1 MKLFIAVCVIS
12 LATVACAEIYRY
24 VDPVTGAAEYTN
36 YPKKGAI
43 RMNAGDTLSEIQNPQ
58 AKRAADAKDKKQ
70 QAALTALAKEHPSAC
85 RKFKDRW
92 SCEPRVGV
100 NILNHFQALQ
110 MYPNG
115 FTDDAVNGKLDIWRG
130 ACTARARNGII
141 VSVTC

>member
-1 MKLFIAVCVIS
+1 MKLFIAICVIS
-12 LATVACAEIYRY
+12 LGTVAQAQLYKY
-24 VDPVTGAAEYTN
+24 VDPATGAVEYVN
-36 YPKKGAI
+36 QPKKGAI
-43 RMNAGDTLSEIQNPQ
+43 RIDSGDTLSPQ

-110 MYPNG
+110 MYPHG

-130 ACTARARNGII
+130 VCTARARNGVI

>member
-1 MKLFIAVCVIS
+1 MKLFVAVCVIS
-12 LATVACAEIYRY
+12 LATVARAEIYKY

-36 YPKKGAI
+36 QPKRGAS
-43 RMNAGDTLSEIQNPQ
+43 RVGSGDMLSPQ
-58 AKRAADAKDKKQ
+58 AKREADAKDKKQ

-85 RKFKDRW
+85 RRFNDRW

-130 ACTARARNGII
+130 ACTARARSGVI

>member
-1 MKLFIAVCVIS
+1 MKLFVAVCVIS
-12 LATVACAEIYRY
+12 LATVARADIYQY
-24 VDPVTGAAEYTN
+24 VDPITGAKVYTN
-36 YPKKGAI
+36 QPTKGAI
-43 RMNAGDTLSEIQNPQ
+43 RIFSGDTQSPQ

-85 RKFKDRW
+85 HKFKDRW

-130 ACTARARNGII
+130 ACTARARNGVI